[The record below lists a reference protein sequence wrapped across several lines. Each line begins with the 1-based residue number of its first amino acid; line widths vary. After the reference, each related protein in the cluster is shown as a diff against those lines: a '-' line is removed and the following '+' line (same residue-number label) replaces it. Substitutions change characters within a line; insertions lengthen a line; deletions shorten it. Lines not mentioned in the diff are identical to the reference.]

1 MNHEILGEFIQK
13 KENQDSIKIVRNAKG
28 EYCYEV
34 KVYGDTAL
42 DAEGMKKRAFALEQA
57 ARQRVESLKAGP
69 SVEPGADTKDEK
81 VLVMPGDAK
90 LV

>member
-1 MNHEILGEFIQK
+1 MNHEILGEFVQK

-34 KVYGDTAL
+34 KVYGDSEKDSAGL
-42 DAEGMKKRAFALEQA
+42 QQRAFALEQA
-57 ARQRVESLKAGP
+57 ARQRVESLKAGTA
-69 SVEPGADTKDEK
+69 VEPGADTKDEK
-81 VLVMPGDAK
+81 VLVLPGDAK